1 MSIRK
6 VLIQR
11 NPSACREWLI
21 FVVMTSSTIIRPGIV
36 LVSEPFMLDPH
47 FKRSVVLICE
57 HNEEDGTIG
66 FVLNRPLGMQVDDTV
81 AGMEDLQGELYYGGP
96 VAQDTMHYLHRYGD
110 ILEDSL
116 PIMDGIWW
124 GGNYEQLTTLLKSGQ
139 LSPDGVRFFLGY
151 SGWSAGQLQEELDI
165 DTGIT
170 SDGKEDYLFNNG
182 EELWKQVLADKGGRY
197 TQVINYPED
206 PSLN

>member
-1 MSIRK
+1 
-6 VLIQR
+6 
-11 NPSACREWLI
+11 
-21 FVVMTSSTIIRPGIV
+21 MTSSTIISPGIV

-66 FVLNRPLGMQVDDTV
+66 FVLNRTLGMRVDDTV
-81 AGMEDLQGELYYGGP
+81 AGMEDLQGDLYYGGP
-96 VAQDTMHYLHRYGD
+96 VAQ
-110 ILEDSL
+110 
-116 PIMDGIWW
+116 DGIWW
-124 GGNYEQLTTLLKSGQ
+124 GGNYEQLTALLKSGQ

-151 SGWSAGQLQEELDI
+151 SGWSAGQLQDELDI
-165 DTGIT
+165 DSWIT
-170 SDGKEDYLFNNG
+170 AEGKAEYLFKSG
-182 EELWKQVLADKGGRY
+182 DELWKQVLADKGGRY

>member
-1 MSIRK
+1 
-6 VLIQR
+6 
-11 NPSACREWLI
+11 
-21 FVVMTSSTIIRPGIV
+21 MTSSTIIRPGIV

-66 FVLNRPLGMQVDDTV
+66 FVLNRPLGMRVDDTV

-165 DTGIT
+165 DSWIT
-170 SDGKEDYLFNNG
+170 SDGKGEYLFNNG

>member
-1 MSIRK
+1 
-6 VLIQR
+6 
-11 NPSACREWLI
+11 
-21 FVVMTSSTIIRPGIV
+21 MTSSTIIRPGIV

-66 FVLNRPLGMQVDDTV
+66 FVLNRSLGMRVDDTV
-81 AGMEDLQGELYYGGP
+81 AGMEDLQGDLYYGGP

-124 GGNYEQLTTLLKSGQ
+124 GGNYEQLTALLKSGQ

-151 SGWSAGQLQEELDI
+151 SGWSAGQLQDELDI
-165 DTGIT
+165 DSWIT
-170 SDGKEDYLFNNG
+170 AEGKAEYLFKSG
-182 EELWKQVLADKGGRY
+182 DELWKQVLADKGGRY